1 MLSLLEHCHG
11 ENWKSPTRSFGRSGK
26 AKRTFRE
33 TKKNVFVKPNEQRRA
48 CSNIVMARIGN
59 RQHGALGEVERQNA
73 LFEERENNQELKQIL
88 PMKPN
93 GKNICAA
100 LKQVR
105 KRVADTNGIVY
116 APKECHFEGNCN
128 GTCPAC
134 EAEVRYLEHQLNL
147 LRKAGK
153 AVTVMGVALGMTL
166 TTGCKQG
173 NTPKALQ
180 ETQDSVKA
188 SENQITTG
196 LVIPKERTTCSETD
210 SVSEDSIGEII
221 RTGELG

>member
-1 MLSLLEHCHG
+1 
-11 ENWKSPTRSFGRSGK
+11 
-26 AKRTFRE
+26 
-33 TKKNVFVKPNEQRRA
+33 
-48 CSNIVMARIGN
+48 
-59 RQHGALGEVERQNA
+59 
-73 LFEERENNQELKQIL
+73 
-88 PMKPN
+88 MKPN
-93 GKNICAA
+93 GKGICAA

-166 TTGCKQG
+166 ATGCKQG
-173 NTPKALQ
+173 HTPKALQ

-210 SVSEDSIGEII
+210 SVYEDVSGMISPDTTSDKQGQKNTK
-221 RTGELG
+221 RKRKLRMVTKFVPPSNK

>member
-1 MLSLLEHCHG
+1 MHNVELVRILS
-11 ENWKSPTRSFGRSGK
+11 W
-26 AKRTFRE
+26 RE
-33 TKKNVFVKPNEQRRA
+33 
-48 CSNIVMARIGN
+48 
-59 RQHGALGEVERQNA
+59 NA
-73 LFEERENNQELKQIL
+73 LFEEREKSQELKHIL

-93 GKNICAA
+93 GKSICAA

-147 LRKAGK
+147 LRKAGR
-153 AVTVMGVALGMTL
+153 AVTVMGVALGMTF

-173 NTPKALQ
+173 NSPKALQ
-180 ETQDSVKA
+180 ETQDSVQP
-188 SENQITTG
+188 SEYQITTG
-196 LVIPKERTTCSETD
+196 MVLPKERTTCSETD
-210 SVSEDSIGEII
+210 SVSEDSTGEII

>member
-1 MLSLLEHCHG
+1 
-11 ENWKSPTRSFGRSGK
+11 
-26 AKRTFRE
+26 
-33 TKKNVFVKPNEQRRA
+33 
-48 CSNIVMARIGN
+48 
-59 RQHGALGEVERQNA
+59 
-73 LFEERENNQELKQIL
+73 
-88 PMKPN
+88 MKPN

-105 KRVADTNGIVY
+105 RRVAETNGIVY
-116 APKECHFEGNCN
+116 TSKECHFEGNCN

-166 TTGCKQG
+166 VMGCKQG
-173 NTPKALQ
+173 NSPKALQ
-180 ETQDSVKA
+180 ETQDSVQP
-188 SENQITTG
+188 SEYQVTTG
-196 LVIPKERTTCSETD
+196 MVIPKERSTCSETD
-210 SVSEDSIGEII
+210 SVSEDSTGEII

>member
-1 MLSLLEHCHG
+1 M
-11 ENWKSPTRSFGRSGK
+11 
-26 AKRTFRE
+26 
-33 TKKNVFVKPNEQRRA
+33 
-48 CSNIVMARIGN
+48 
-59 RQHGALGEVERQNA
+59 
-73 LFEERENNQELKQIL
+73 
-88 PMKPN
+88 
-93 GKNICAA
+93 
-100 LKQVR
+100 
-105 KRVADTNGIVY
+105 ADTNGIVY
-116 APKECHFEGNCN
+116 APKECHFEGDCN

-153 AVTVMGVALGMTL
+153 AVTVMGVALGMTF

-173 NTPKALQ
+173 NSPKALQ

-196 LVIPKERTTCSETD
+196 LVIPKERTSCSETD

>member
-1 MLSLLEHCHG
+1 MSSLLEHCHG

-33 TKKNVFVKPNEQRRA
+33 TEK
-48 CSNIVMARIGN
+48 
-59 RQHGALGEVERQNA
+59 
-73 LFEERENNQELKQIL
+73 NQELKQIL

-166 TTGCKQG
+166 ATGCKQG
-173 NTPKALQ
+173 NSPKALQ
-180 ETQDSVKA
+180 ETQDSVQA
-188 SENQITTG
+188 SENQITKG
-196 LVIPKERTTCSETD
+196 LVIPKERTPCLETD
-210 SVSEDSIGEII
+210 SVYEDVSGMISPDTTSDKQGQKNTK
-221 RTGELG
+221 RKRKLRMVTKFVPPSNK

>member
-1 MLSLLEHCHG
+1 
-11 ENWKSPTRSFGRSGK
+11 
-26 AKRTFRE
+26 
-33 TKKNVFVKPNEQRRA
+33 
-48 CSNIVMARIGN
+48 
-59 RQHGALGEVERQNA
+59 
-73 LFEERENNQELKQIL
+73 
-88 PMKPN
+88 MKTN

-116 APKECHFEGNCN
+116 APKECHFEGDCN

-173 NTPKALQ
+173 NSPKVLQ
-180 ETQDSVKA
+180 EKQDSVQA

-196 LVIPKERTTCSETD
+196 LVIPKERATWSEPD
-210 SVSEDSIGEII
+210 ADDEDV
-221 RTGELG
+221 TGMISPDTISDRQGQKNTKRKRKVRMVTKFVPPTNK

>member
-1 MLSLLEHCHG
+1 MSSLLEHCHG
-11 ENWKSPTRSFGRSGK
+11 ENWKSPTRSFERSGK

-33 TKKNVFVKPNEQRRA
+33 TKKN
-48 CSNIVMARIGN
+48 
-59 RQHGALGEVERQNA
+59 
-73 LFEERENNQELKQIL
+73 QELKHIL

-93 GKNICAA
+93 GKSICAA

-116 APKECHFEGNCN
+116 APKECHFEGDCN

-173 NTPKALQ
+173 NSPNALQ
-180 ETQDSVKA
+180 EKQDSVQS
-188 SENQITTG
+188 SECQDVDG
-196 LVIPKERTTCSETD
+196 LFVPEERATCSEPD
-210 SVSEDSIGEII
+210 ADDEDV
-221 RTGELG
+221 TGMISPDTTSDKQGQKNTKRKRKVRMVTKFVPPANK